1 VRVDLNVGEIEQ
13 GLAMRYAQAQIEM
26 FDDLVVL
33 DGWAYLFKD
42 DRLLVS
48 IHASVLAGREDA

>member
-26 FDDLVVL
+26 FDDMLL
-33 DGWAYLFKD
+33 FGEWAYLFKD

-48 IHASVLAGREDA
+48 IHASVLSGREDA

>member
-1 VRVDLNVGEIEQ
+1 MRVDLNVGEIEQ

>member
-1 VRVDLNVGEIEQ
+1 MISS
-13 GLAMRYAQAQIEM
+13 
-26 FDDLVVL
+26 VL

-48 IHASVLAGREDA
+48 IHASVLSGREDA